1 MDIALLILELVIALG
16 LAYLFSQ
23 FKELP
28 KQIHEYSM
36 KEFEHDL
43 SKKLE
48 AFKKELTA
56 ELEEFKI
63 SRSELQIRKSEEF
76 TKFIVSFL
84 TFTTS
89 LTCFLSP
96 RRGHASARFPAGGRL
111 SG

>member
-48 AFKKELTA
+48 AFKKELMA
-56 ELEEFKI
+56 ELEEFKPAGQ
-63 SRSELQIRKSEEF
+63 SCKSANRKSSQSS
-76 TKFIVSFL
+76 SFH
-84 TFTTS
+84 S
-89 LTCFLSP
+89 
-96 RRGHASARFPAGGRL
+96 
-111 SG
+111 